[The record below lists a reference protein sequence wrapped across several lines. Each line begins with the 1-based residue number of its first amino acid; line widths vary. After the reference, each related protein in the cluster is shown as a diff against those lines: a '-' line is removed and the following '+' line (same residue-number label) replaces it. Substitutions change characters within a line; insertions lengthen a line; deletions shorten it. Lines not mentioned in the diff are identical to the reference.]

1 MNIKEFADFYNNIKV
16 DYYINDDKK
25 REKAIYHYTSPT
37 GFAGIIENNTLR
49 FTDRFY
55 LNDKSE
61 GIYVLKLCVDNIETL
76 DFRTDDFRESF
87 LRNCRERISQPQ
99 RDRFYIY
106 QCSFSTDK
114 DSLCLWNYYTKLDG
128 IKGYNLKF
136 DASNLSKSICVTKH
150 EGLNAPILRYG
161 KVIYD
166 KEKQLEILHEI
177 VRLFCDYSLKN
188 EISTYDFMSSFLI
201 DKIMLLGVFFKM
213 PCFNVENEFRL
224 FYDLH
229 LNEDNTY
236 SAIKDKQHFY
246 ERNGIFIPYVDL
258 HFDKDSLIG
267 VGVSP
272 TLDFEATRESILRI
286 TGTKYSNVNKNTIYQ
301 SKIPVRY

>member
-1 MNIKEFADFYNNIKV
+1 
-16 DYYINDDKK
+16 
-25 REKAIYHYTSPT
+25 
-37 GFAGIIENNTLR
+37 
-49 FTDRFY
+49 
-55 LNDKSE
+55 
-61 GIYVLKLCVDNIETL
+61 
-76 DFRTDDFRESF
+76 
-87 LRNCRERISQPQ
+87 
-99 RDRFYIY
+99 
-106 QCSFSTDK
+106 
-114 DSLCLWNYYTKLDG
+114 
-128 IKGYNLKF
+128 
-136 DASNLSKSICVTKH
+136 
-150 EGLNAPILRYG
+150 
-161 KVIYD
+161 
-166 KEKQLEILHEI
+166 
-177 VRLFCDYSLKN
+177 
-188 EISTYDFMSSFLI
+188 MSSFLI

-213 PCFNVENEFRL
+213 TCFNVENEFRL

-301 SKIPVRY
+301 SELPVRY